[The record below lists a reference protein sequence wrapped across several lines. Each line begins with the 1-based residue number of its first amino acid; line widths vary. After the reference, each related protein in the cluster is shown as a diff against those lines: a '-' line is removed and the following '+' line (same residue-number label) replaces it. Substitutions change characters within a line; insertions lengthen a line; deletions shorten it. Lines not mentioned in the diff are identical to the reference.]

1 MATLGQ
7 HHRQVS
13 SVHDVLY
20 MYSGQL
26 NSVTSFGFTAPLIQS
41 VEEVMITT
49 GEIVALAGS
58 GTAVAV
64 CVMSVASAGTW
75 HRQVVTSQWQSV
87 AVCGNLCHVRGIS
100 TSLHILKLS
109 FAQFLFVL
117 NFLILSKYTLLS
129 VHNIA

>member
-1 MATLGQ
+1 MAVAGIGT
-7 HHRQVS
+7 
-13 SVHDVLY
+13 SVATCGIFRGIYLHL
-20 MYSGQL
+20 
-26 NSVTSFGFTAPLIQS
+26 
-41 VEEVMITT
+41 
-49 GEIVALAGS
+49 ALAGS

>member
-64 CVMSVASAGTW
+64 CGKLWHVCGISW
-75 HRQVVTSQWQSV
+75 HRLDSSEMQE
-87 AVCGNLCHVRGIS
+87 
-100 TSLHILKLS
+100 
-109 FAQFLFVL
+109 
-117 NFLILSKYTLLS
+117 
-129 VHNIA
+129 